1 VDLSAHVDF
10 SALARNASNCLI
22 SKLTD
27 QGVLLERLGITER
40 AKILSKSLK
49 ADDLKNHV
57 AAHRRL
63 THPKEMG
70 TLFKVMAILP
80 KLSQMPLGL

>member
-1 VDLSAHVDF
+1 M
-10 SALARNASNCLI
+10 
-22 SKLTD
+22 
-27 QGVLLERLGITER
+27 ITER